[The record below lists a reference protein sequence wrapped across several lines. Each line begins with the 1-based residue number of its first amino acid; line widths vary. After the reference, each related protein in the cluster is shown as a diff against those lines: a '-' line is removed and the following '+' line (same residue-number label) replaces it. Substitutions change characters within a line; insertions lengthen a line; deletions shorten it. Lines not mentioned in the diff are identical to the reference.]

1 LLVLFGEPDFPA
13 FLKGVPDM
21 RPITNLASFLFLLS
35 VAMAFPS
42 ATRAQNTNVLGEW
55 ETLHPE
61 GEEFAILMPKNSS
74 SEMSKEPYH
83 KMTLN
88 TRLYLWTNPTGPVFA
103 VSSMS
108 GIKANPAL
116 YSEMERVNSY
126 VDAFKQWFP
135 KKVRGKDAVAKLTLV
150 GPKTLNGHSG
160 REYRLIIGDLSG
172 SAHVYATRKRFY
184 AAVVLNTKKDDALT
198 DRFLT
203 SFVLPERVME
213 APATVASQKKEA
225 NVEPEE
231 FDPGPTSQGQKPDVK
246 TPAGGAEGSTETP
259 TDKKAET
266 PAPTEPGKR
275 PPISG
280 GVLNGKAIT
289 LPRPEYPAEA
299 RAARASGTVVV
310 QVTID
315 EYGNVI
321 SARAVSGHQMLQ
333 QASVSAARQ
342 ARFSPTFLLGEAVK
356 VTGVITYNFGPPSF

>member
-1 LLVLFGEPDFPA
+1 MRLFGTLPTLIFV
-13 FLKGVPDM
+13 FLAAIAAPSAAWAQN
-21 RPITNLASFLFLLS
+21 PNLA
-35 VAMAFPS
+35 
-42 ATRAQNTNVLGEW
+42 GEW
-55 ETLHPE
+55 ETLRPE
-61 GEEFAILMPKNSS
+61 GEEFAIMMPKSSS

-88 TRLYLWTNPTGPVFA
+88 MRLYLWTDPKGPVFA

-116 YSEMERVNSY
+116 YTEMERVNSY

-160 REYRLIIGDLSG
+160 REYKITIGDLAG
-172 SAHVYATRKRFY
+172 SLNVYATRRRFY
-184 AAVVLNTKKDDALT
+184 AAVALNVKKDDALT
-198 DRFLT
+198 DRFLS
-203 SFVLPERVME
+203 SFYLPERVIE
-213 APATVASQKKEA
+213 TPATQTTVASQKKETK
-225 NVEPEE
+225 VEPEE
-231 FDPGPTSQGQKPDVK
+231 FDPGANYPGQKPDVK
-246 TPAGGAEGSTETP
+246 PTTGAEGTTDTP
-259 TDKKAET
+259 SDKKGET
-266 PAPTEPGKR
+266 PAPTPDAPGKKA
-275 PPISG
+275 PISG

-321 SARAVSGHQMLQ
+321 AARAISGHQMLHQ
-333 QASVSAARQ
+333 TSVIAATQAK
-342 ARFSPTFLLGEAVK
+342 FSPTFLMGEAVK
-356 VTGVITYNFGPPSF
+356 VTGVITYNFVSQ

>member
-1 LLVLFGEPDFPA
+1 MRSIGTFASLL
-13 FLKGVPDM
+13 
-21 RPITNLASFLFLLS
+21 FLF
-35 VAMAFPS
+35 AATAFSS

-55 ETLHPE
+55 ETLRPE
-61 GEEFAILMPKNSS
+61 GEEFAVLMPKSS
-74 SEMSKEPYH
+74 SAEVSKEPYH

-88 TRLYLWTNPTGPVFA
+88 TRLYVWTSPTGPVFA

-108 GIKANPAL
+108 GIKANPAM

-135 KKVRGKDAVAKLTLV
+135 KKIRGNDAVAKLTLV
-150 GPKTLNGHSG
+150 GPKTLNGHAG
-160 REYRLIIGDLSG
+160 REYRLTIGDLSG
-172 SAHVYATRKRFY
+172 SAHVYATRRRFY

-198 DRFLT
+198 DRFLS
-203 SFVLPERVME
+203 SFFLPDRVIE
-213 APATVASQKKEA
+213 APATVASQKKATKEEA
-225 NVEPEE
+225 EE

-259 TDKKAET
+259 TDKT
-266 PAPTEPGKR
+266 PVPTTEQPGKKA
-275 PPISG
+275 PISG

-289 LPRPEYPAEA
+289 LPKPDYPAEA

-321 SARAVSGHQMLQ
+321 AARAVSGHQLLH
-333 QASVSAARQ
+333 QASVNAASQ
-342 ARFSPTFLLGEAVK
+342 ARFSPTFLMGEAVK
-356 VTGVITYNFGPPSF
+356 VTGVITYNFIAQ

>member
-1 LLVLFGEPDFPA
+1 
-13 FLKGVPDM
+13 M
-21 RPITNLASFLFLLS
+21 QPIGTLASFVFLLLA
-35 VAMAFPS
+35 AMAFPS
-42 ATRAQNTNVLGEW
+42 AATAQNTNVLGEW
-55 ETLHPE
+55 ETLRPV
-61 GEEFAILMPKNSS
+61 GEEFAILMPKSS
-74 SEMSKEPYH
+74 SAETSKEPYH

-150 GPKTLNGHSG
+150 GPKTLNGHTG
-160 REYRLIIGDLSG
+160 REYRITIGDLSG
-172 SAHVYATRKRFY
+172 SARVYATRRRFY

-198 DRFLT
+198 DRFLS
-203 SFVLPERVME
+203 SFFLPDKVIE
-213 APATVASQKKEA
+213 APATVASQKKGTKE
-225 NVEPEE
+225 EPEE
-231 FDPGPTSQGQKPDVK
+231 FDPGPTFQGQKPDSK
-246 TPAGGAEGSTETP
+246 APAGGAEGSTETP
-259 TDKKAET
+259 TDSKNPET
-266 PAPTEPGKR
+266 PAPTTEPGKR
-275 PPISG
+275 APISG

-289 LPRPEYPAEA
+289 LPKPDYPAEA

-310 QVTID
+310 QITVD

-321 SARAVSGHQMLQ
+321 SARAISGHQMLH

-342 ARFSPTFLLGEAVK
+342 ARFAPTFLMGEAVK
-356 VTGVITYNFGPPSF
+356 VTGVITYNFGPPTY